1 MIRPVYTVL
10 AGLLLAA
17 IIVASVRLAGGG
29 DHYDGP
35 EARSYVV
42 SDNAMADVDAALAR
56 AARNGK
62 RVLLV
67 MGANWCHDSRALA
80 GRLGEGRLKALANE
94 RYELVFV
101 NVGMPQE
108 GDGHNLA
115 IARRFGLDDLPGT
128 PNVLVLSPDG
138 KLLNADSATGWRNS
152 ASRSEAEI
160 YAELERLA
168 GDNA

>member
-1 MIRPVYTVL
+1 MMRALFASFAAL
-10 AGLLLAA
+10 ALAA
-17 IIVASVRLAGGG
+17 CATTAVEEHAAAG
-29 DHYDGP
+29 HAGP
-35 EARSYVV
+35 EATPFVV
-42 SDNAMADVDAALAR
+42 TGDAMARVEAALEAATAR
-56 AARNGK
+56 DTRL
-62 RVLLV
+62 LLV
-67 MGANWCHDSRALA
+67 TGANWCHDSRALA

-138 KLLNADSATGWRNS
+138 KLLNADSATGWRNA
-152 ASRSEAEI
+152 ASRNEAEI